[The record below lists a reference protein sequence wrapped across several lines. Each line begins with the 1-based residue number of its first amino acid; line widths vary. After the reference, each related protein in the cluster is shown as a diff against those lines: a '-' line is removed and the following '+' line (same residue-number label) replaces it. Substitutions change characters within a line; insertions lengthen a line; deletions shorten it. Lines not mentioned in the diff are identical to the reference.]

1 LRIASVASALPA
13 NYYRQSEIT
22 AHLAR
27 VWADH
32 PEVTRRLDTLY
43 TNCGVEGR
51 HLALPLARYDELDTF
66 GSYNDEWIQAAL
78 ELGERAI
85 RIALSR
91 AGLAVEDVDA
101 IFFSSITG
109 IAAPS
114 IDARLINRMPF
125 RTDVRRTPIF
135 GLGCV
140 AGAAAVSRAADFV
153 RGRPRGVALVLTVE
167 LCSLTWQ
174 RDDTSLA
181 NVISAGLFGDGATC
195 AVVVGDE
202 RAASGPRIVDTRSV
216 FYRDT
221 EHLMGWRISERG
233 FSIVLSSQVPAI
245 ARERIGLDVDAFL
258 ADHGLSRGQ
267 IRFWVCHPGGPKV
280 LAATRDALE
289 VDDRALAIS
298 WQSLRQAGN
307 LSSASVLLIL
317 EETLFQRPPERGSK
331 GVMMAMGPGFCSEL
345 LLLEA

>member
-1 LRIASVASALPA
+1 MRIASVASAMPA
-13 NYYRQSEIT
+13 NYYRQPEIT
-22 AHLAR
+22 ALLAR
-27 VWADH
+27 VWRDH

-43 TNCGVEGR
+43 TNCGVQGR
-51 HLALPLARYDELDTF
+51 HLALPLERYEQLDTF
-66 GSYNDEWIQAAL
+66 GQFNDEWIRAAL
-78 ELGERAI
+78 DLGERAI
-85 RIALSR
+85 RTALSR
-91 AGLAVEDVDA
+91 AGIAIEEVDA

-109 IAAPS
+109 LAAPS
-114 IDARLINRMPF
+114 IDARLINRMGF

-153 RGRPRGVALVLTVE
+153 RGRPRGVAVVLTVE

-174 RDDTSLA
+174 RDDVTLA

-195 AVVVGDE
+195 AVVVGGD
-202 RAASGPRIVDTRSV
+202 RAAAGPRIVDTRSV
-216 FYRDT
+216 FYPDT

-233 FSIVLSSQVPAI
+233 FGIVLSTEVPSI
-245 ARERIGLDVDAFL
+245 ARERIGPDVDQFL
-258 ADHGLSRGQ
+258 SDHRLTRGR
-267 IRFWVCHPGGPKV
+267 IDFWVCHPGGPKV
-280 LAATRDALE
+280 LAATRDSLGL
-289 VDDRALAIS
+289 DDQALAIS

-317 EETLFQRPPERGSK
+317 EETLAQRPPERGTK

-345 LLLEA
+345 LLLEG